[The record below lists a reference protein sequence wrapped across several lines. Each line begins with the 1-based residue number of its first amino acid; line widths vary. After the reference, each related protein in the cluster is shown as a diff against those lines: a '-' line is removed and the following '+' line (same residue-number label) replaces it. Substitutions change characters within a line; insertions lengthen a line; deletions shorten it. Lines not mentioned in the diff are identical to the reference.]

1 VSVFFLVFFLSVFFL
16 GVCSVSVFFMSVF
29 FMSVFFMSVVALW
42 VCSVGGLEKFRGRAG
57 GRAEGRG
64 GEDTISLLS
73 ILPDFR
79 GLVMALRKG
88 LHTSTEF

>member
-1 VSVFFLVFFLSVFFL
+1 MSVFFLVFFLSVFFL
-16 GVCSVSVFFMSVF
+16 GVCSVSVF